1 MTIPERIL
9 RELEKQHKTQKEL
22 ADYLNIRPQTITDWK
37 NGKTKSYQ
45 KYLQDISKF
54 LGVSLLYLH
63 GEDLRPSL
71 PNAEINTEYT
81 YYRPIYESVS
91 AGYGM
96 PGDNIAVGLMPLYIY
111 NPADVED
118 TICIKVSGDSMYPK
132 IENNDIIVIHK
143 QDTLNNGEIGVVRLD
158 DEFFVKRIEIEDN
171 ALRLVS
177 INPEY
182 APKLIKGPDL
192 DRAAIVGKVIKIV
205 KDL

>member
-1 MTIPERIL
+1 MFWERFSVL
-9 RELEKQHKTQKEL
+9 CAEKGVKPGTVARTLGFSNALCTQ
-22 ADYLNIRPQTITDWK
+22 WK
-37 NGKTKSYQ
+37 QGKQNPSYN
-45 KYLQDISKF
+45 KLSKIAEYF
-54 LGVSLLYLH
+54 NVSLDYFSN
-63 GEDLRPSL
+63 EQRPSL

-132 IENNDIIVIHK
+132 IENGDIIVIHK
-143 QDTLNNGEIGVVRLD
+143 QDTLRSGEIGVVRLD
-158 DEFFVKRIEIEDN
+158 DEFFVKRVEIEDN

-182 APKLIKGPDL
+182 APKLIQGPDL
-192 DRAAIVGKVIKIV
+192 DRAAIVGKVVKIV